1 MGFRKK
7 LHDIIFYAE
16 TPAGKWF
23 DIILI
28 IAIIMSV
35 INVMLDSVS
44 SISES
49 LSSYL
54 VFFEWLFTILFTL
67 EYITRIYISDK
78 PVKYIFSFFGIIDL
92 LSILPTYFGI
102 LVPNTKY
109 LSVIRI
115 MRVIRIF
122 RILKLVKYL
131 GESQVLLDGLKASR
145 RKISVFLMAV
155 IAIVTIIGS
164 IMYIIEG
171 PENGFD
177 SIPHSIYWAIVTLT
191 TVGYGDIYPST
202 ALGQLLA
209 SVVMILGYGIIAVP
223 TGIITSELNR
233 TQANKDSI
241 NLANENKIKLICKKC
256 DNDKLLE
263 GDLYCSKCGTKV

>member
-1 MGFRKK
+1 MSFRKK
-7 LHDIIFYAE
+7 LHDIIFYAD

-44 SISES
+44 SISSEIS
-49 LSSYL
+49 DYL
-54 VFFEWLFTILFTL
+54 IFFEWLFTILFTL
-67 EYITRIYISDK
+67 EYITRIYISEK
-78 PVKYIFSFFGIIDL
+78 PIRYIFSFFGVVDL
-92 LSILPTYFGI
+92 LSILPTFFGI
-102 LVPNTKY
+102 LIPNTKY

-131 GESQVLLDGLKASR
+131 GESQVLMDGLIASR
-145 RKISVFLMAV
+145 RKISVFLIAV

-164 IMYIIEG
+164 VMYIIEG

-202 ALGQLLA
+202 ALGQFLA

-223 TGIITSELNR
+223 TGIITSELSK
-233 TQANKDSI
+233 TQTNKDNQTQESKNNI
-241 NLANENKIKLICKKC
+241 KIICSNCKN
-256 DNDKLLE
+256 DNILE
-263 GDLYCSKCGTKV
+263 GDLFCSKCGTKL